1 MYERHGQTVV
11 INDPLLGPLIAA
23 GNDAARDAAVERIV
37 QRAEPLIEAIIGRY
51 RGMLSPEVLDDIHST
66 VILRILRRLRDVP
79 ASEAAAI
86 ESVDDF
92 VATLTFNCVNDVLR
106 DRYPARTRLKN
117 RIRYILT
124 RGGRLASWRSGNDIV
139 AGFAA
144 WRGAPP
150 RDASGKTLLP
160 RGDLERALIALFER
174 EAAPLRLESV
184 VETLAASWGIVEVEH
199 VPLSEMER
207 IGSTAGNDLEAHEEL
222 TMMWEAIREL
232 RLPQRL
238 ALLLN
243 LRDSNSAS
251 AIELFVFLG
260 IATIDDIA
268 AALEMSAEDLAAIW
282 NALPLEDNA
291 VAARLGITRQQVIN
305 LRRAARE
312 RLARKLHNTKG

>member
-1 MYERHGQTVV
+1 V

-23 GNDAARDAAVERIV
+23 ENDAARDAAVGQIV
-37 QRAEPLIEAIIGRY
+37 QMAEPLIEAIIARY
-51 RGMLSPEVLDDIHST
+51 RGMLSPEVVDDVRSA
-66 VILRILRRLRDVP
+66 VMLRILRRLRDVP
-79 ASEAAAI
+79 ASGEAAI
-86 ESVDDF
+86 ESVGDF

-106 DRYPARTRLKN
+106 DRYPERTRLKN

-124 RGGRLASWRSGNDIV
+124 RGGRLASWRSGNDVV

-144 WRGAPP
+144 WRDTPP
-150 RDASGKTLLP
+150 REASSNTVLP
-160 RGDLERALIALFER
+160 RGDVERALIALFER
-174 EAAPLRLESV
+174 EGAPLRLESV
-184 VETLAASWGIVEVEH
+184 VETLAVSWGIVEVEH
-199 VPLSEMER
+199 VPLGEVER
-207 IGSTAGNDLEAHEEL
+207 IASPAANDLEAQEQL
-222 TMMWEAIREL
+222 TTMWQEIRGL
-232 RLPQRL
+232 RLPQRQ

-260 IATIDDIA
+260 ITTIDDIA

-291 VAARLGITRQQVIN
+291 IAARLGITRQQVIN